1 MTWGAARPW
10 QADCERGSTLCGRA
24 AKRNRRHLVIRQPKP
39 LVVQYLYV
47 HTSGE
52 AFFYPSVRS
61 RPSADSVATR
71 YLECALVQAASLR
84 LRNVDCGLALVTN
97 TAESSLLGRSGT
109 RLLRALEDLDVAIV
123 HSDYHHRPTDDDAH
137 YVASRY
143 VFDAIL
149 AAGEGQP
156 DERPLFMT
164 DLDCVWVDPPALFE
178 AVPSPPEVGCLYI
191 EYPADGDGVGSGEVG
206 RTRRKMGALA
216 DSLAGAVERVPSL
229 AGGGLAEAPQLSERE
244 RERRALD
251 ALHLP
256 RWVGGELL
264 VGTAGALREL
274 VGACERVD
282 ALMAERGESLLTEE
296 QVLTLAGALGLVQFR
311 ELHDLA
317 WRVHTGPR
325 HEAHVGEDTLS
336 LGLWH
341 LPSEKGLSLR
351 RTANEICRGRT
362 RHLRR
367 DLADPARMARRFNVA
382 DASIFRRIRDDGWIA
397 GLRASNILQARLR
410 GALGRR

>member
-1 MTWGAARPW
+1 
-10 QADCERGSTLCGRA
+10 
-24 AKRNRRHLVIRQPKP
+24 VIRQPKP

-47 HTSGE
+47 HTGGE
-52 AFFYPSVRS
+52 AFSYPSVRS
-61 RPSADSVATR
+61 RPAAMSVAAR
-71 YLECALVQAASLR
+71 YLECALTQAASLR
-84 LRNVDCGLALVTN
+84 LRNLDCGLALVTN
-97 TAESSLLGRSGT
+97 TTEPRALGRAGT
-109 RLLRALEDLDVAIV
+109 RLLRELEALDVQVV
-123 HSDYHHRPTDDDAH
+123 HSEYHHRPSDETAH
-137 YVASRY
+137 YVSSRY
-143 VFDAIL
+143 VLDAIL

-164 DLDCVWVDPPALFE
+164 DLDCVWLDPPALFA

-191 EYPADGDGVGSGEVG
+191 EYPADGDGVGAGETG

-216 DSLAGAVERVPSL
+216 DSLAGAVQRVPSL
-229 AGGGLAEAPQLSERE
+229 AGGGFADAPELSERE

-296 QVLTLAGALGLVQFR
+296 QVLTLAGALGLIEFR
-311 ELHDLA
+311 ELHELA

-325 HEAHVGEDTLS
+325 HEAHLGEDTLS
-336 LGLWH
+336 LALWH

-351 RTANEICRGRT
+351 RTANEVCRGRT
-362 RHLRR
+362 RALRR
-367 DLADPARMARRFNVA
+367 DLGDPARMARRFNVA
-382 DASIFRRIRDDGWIA
+382 GNGVARRLRDDGWIA
-397 GLRASNILQARLR
+397 ALRASNALRARLGHR
-410 GALGRR
+410 